1 MKKYLSPQLLFW
13 QTAVVLLVSCQK
25 DEPTVHPIAQ
35 QSTTVAAA
43 QAWFEGNLSSR
54 SARTDQESPSP
65 IPMWESAETL
75 TLMNG
80 KSAVAVPLQK
90 QEKDPG
96 IGTLTRL
103 LLYQDQNAWQ
113 AQVMTLISDSTYFY
127 ANGETIN
134 MANFSGILT
143 LRDWQENFLRGVSF
157 QNGQVIGEL
166 SESNTLSGRE
176 GGCQL
181 VTVSF
186 YTKVC
191 VGESCTTTLDYE
203 INYVECTGGGGGG
216 GLPVPGGPIGG
227 GGGTPPPS
235 GQPIP
240 FAFLKPRIS
249 YTIPGQEKE
258 PIDLTKY
265 LDCFGTNTTDAS
277 YQLTVYVD
285 EPIAGSGATK
295 FGFDVGHAFVGLKKT
310 WADGTTTEQVFG
322 FYPAEY
328 STGWVGSKFSDNG
341 SSPYSVSVTFPVTAQ
356 QFTDA
361 SNAARYMTSE
371 MYNVVSQN
379 CTDVVF
385 YVFDATGIALP
396 KNQSNFPFGGGSGH
410 SPGQLGL
417 DFRNQTSLYPVNT
430 VAGNAPGS
438 KGPC

>member
-25 DEPTVHPIAQ
+25 YEPAVHPIPQ
-35 QSTTVAAA
+35 PSTTVAAA
-43 QAWFEGNLSSR
+43 HAWFEDNFSSR
-54 SARTDQESPSP
+54 SGRTDQGTSQPVP
-65 IPMWESAETL
+65 LWESAETV

-80 KSAVAVPLQK
+80 KAAVAVPLQK

-96 IGTLTRL
+96 TGSLTRL
-103 LLYQDQNAWQ
+103 LLSQDQNDWQ
-113 AQVMTLISDSTYFY
+113 AQVMTLISDSAYFY

-134 MANFSGILT
+134 MENFSGILT
-143 LRDWQENFLRGVSF
+143 LRDWQENFLRGVGF
-157 QNGQVIGEL
+157 QNGQVISEL
-166 SESNTLSGRE
+166 SESNTSARGE

-181 VTVSF
+181 VTVAF

-191 VGESCTTTLDYE
+191 VGGSCTTTLDYE
-203 INYVECTGGGGGG
+203 INYIECTAGGGGG
-216 GLPVPGGPIGG
+216 GLPIPEGPIGG
-227 GGGTPPPS
+227 GGGTPPS

-240 FAFLKPRIS
+240 FTFLKPRIH

-265 LDCFGTNTTDAS
+265 LDCFGTNTNDAS

-285 EPIAGSGATK
+285 EPISGSGATK

-385 YVFDATGIALP
+385 YIFDATGIALP
-396 KNQSNFPFGGGSGH
+396 KNQSSFPFGGGSGH

-417 DFRNQTSLYPVNT
+417 DFRNQAAIYPVNT
-430 VAGNAPGS
+430 AAGNAPGS